1 MSNLRSVARATWLG
15 LLLGA
20 AGCATG
26 EYIWVDAIPDKL
38 LPQEREYII
47 APADVLNVRVFGQD
61 SVSGKVKV
69 RSDGR
74 ISLPLLNDQVA
85 AGLTPEMLAQLLVA
99 DLKTFVVNPVVTVS
113 VEETHPLQV
122 SVLGEVMK
130 PGVFKLEPGSDILN
144 TLALAGGLT
153 PYARRDRIFVLRRL
167 QGGGSGAHARPL
179 RIRFRYDALIRA
191 EGRSAVFL
199 LQDGDVLV
207 AE

>member
-1 MSNLRSVARATWLG
+1 MKRHRSIALSSWLG
-15 LLLGA
+15 LLLGLG
-20 AGCATG
+20 GCATG
-26 EYIWVDAIPDKL
+26 EFIWVDAIPDDL
-38 LPQEREYII
+38 LPAEREYVI

-69 RSDGR
+69 RNDGR
-74 ISLPLLNDQVA
+74 ISLPLLNDHVA
-85 AGLTPEMLAQLLVA
+85 AGLTPEMLARMLVA
-99 DLKTFVVNPVVTVS
+99 DLKTFVVNPIVTVS
-113 VEETHPLQV
+113 LEETHPLQV

-130 PGVFKLEPGSDILN
+130 PGVFKLEPGADILN

-153 PYARRDRIFVLRRL
+153 PFARRDRIFVLRRL
-167 QGGGSGAHARPL
+167 PGSSTGSHAKPL

-191 EGRSAVFL
+191 EGRSAVFH